1 MKKIYYLVLMI
12 ITTLISCGGKNGT
25 YKDGVFYPNDESI
38 AGSKR
43 ITKSDG
49 HDFIIFYNRDGT
61 RQEGDGLHCTDC
73 DKCKQLEKEGYYEH
87 KFIFV
92 KDENGKVSK
101 EHDPNCPVC
110 KDWNEQ

>member
-1 MKKIYYLVLMI
+1 MI

-49 HDFIIFYNRDGT
+49 HEVIIFYNRDGT
-61 RQEGDGLHCTDC
+61 RQEGDGLHCVDC
-73 DKCKQLEKEGYYEH
+73 EKCKQLEKEGYYEH

-92 KDENGKVSK
+92 KDENGEISK
-101 EHDPNCPVC
+101 EHDPNCPKC
-110 KDWNEQ
+110 KEWNNE